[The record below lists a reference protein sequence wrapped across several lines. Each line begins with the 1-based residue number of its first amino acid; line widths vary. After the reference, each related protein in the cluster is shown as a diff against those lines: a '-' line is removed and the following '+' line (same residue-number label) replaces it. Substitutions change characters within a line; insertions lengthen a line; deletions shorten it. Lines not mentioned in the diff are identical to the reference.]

1 MAGRK
6 KIGLDLSELEDY
18 IARFEGYES
27 ELKRAIEA
35 ALLETKKEITRNL
48 QGDMKKHRRTGM
60 TEAALNKE
68 YKVQWEGTRATV
80 KLGFDFPNGF
90 PSIMLMYGTPRMNKD
105 RKLYNDIYG
114 AAARNKAKQ
123 LQAKAM
129 EKVLQRIGGG

>member
-48 QGDMKKHRRTGM
+48 QRDMKKHRRTGM